1 MCWQNL
7 VHLVLSEEHYRQ
19 IELSISFFRYHQFL
33 QFHHKSRSTW
43 QDNIQAAAIIALDK
57 LDLENPATNLITYSN
72 LIDPGTNEAEYF
84 IQLLPGQYY
93 LAAVGITVDPG
104 LFAVKIDSFLSAET
118 IPIFIIDNDLR
129 NLTTPVNINYQEITN
144 VDREIVF

>member
-1 MCWQNL
+1 M
-7 VHLVLSEEHYRQ
+7 R
-19 IELSISFFRYHQFL
+19 IISIIIIICSIVCVSCNIPVGL
-33 QFHHKSRSTW
+33 EPVSGVEGNITFHGTW

-84 IQLLPGQYY
+84 IQLMPGQYY

-104 LFAVKIDSFLSAET
+104 LFSVKVDSFLSAET
-118 IPIFIIDNDLR
+118 IPIIIIDNDLR
-129 NLTTPVNINYQEITN
+129 NLTTPVNINYQEMTN

>member
-1 MCWQNL
+1 MRL
-7 VHLVLSEEHYRQ
+7 
-19 IELSISFFRYHQFL
+19 ISILLIICSILFVNCDIQVGL
-33 QFHHKSRSTW
+33 ESVSGVEGTITFHGEW
-43 QDNIQAAAIIALDK
+43 QDEIKAAAIIALDE
-57 LDLENPATNLITYSN
+57 LDLENPASNLITYSN
-72 LIDPGTNEAEYF
+72 LIDPGADKAEYF

-118 IPIFIIDNDLR
+118 IPIIIIDNDLR
-129 NLTTPVNINYQEITN
+129 NLTTPINIKSQEITV

>member
-1 MCWQNL
+1 MRL
-7 VHLVLSEEHYRQ
+7 V
-19 IELSISFFRYHQFL
+19 SILLIICSFL
-33 QFHHKSRSTW
+33 LITCEIPVGLEPVSGVEGKITFHGNWPADIK
-43 QDNIQAAAIIALDK
+43 AAAIIALDE
-57 LDLENPATNLITYSN
+57 LDLENPAANLITYSN

-104 LFAVKIDSFLSAET
+104 FFAVKIDSFLSAES
-118 IPIFIIDNDLR
+118 IPIVVIDNDLR
-129 NLTTPVNINYQEITN
+129 NLTTPININSQEIEV

>member
-1 MCWQNL
+1 MRL
-7 VHLVLSEEHYRQ
+7 
-19 IELSISFFRYHQFL
+19 ISILTITCSILFISCEVPVGL
-33 QFHHKSRSTW
+33 EPVSGVEGKITFHGQWIDDIK
-43 QDNIQAAAIIALDK
+43 AAAIIALDE
-57 LDLENPATNLITYSN
+57 LDLENPAANLITYSN
-72 LIDPGTNEAEYF
+72 LIDPGTDESEYF

-118 IPIFIIDNDLR
+118 IPIVIIDNDLR
-129 NLTTPVNINYQEITN
+129 NLTTPIVVKSQEITI

>member
-1 MCWQNL
+1 MRIIPILLIVCSLLLITCEIPVGLEPVSGVAGKITFHGNWQAD
-7 VHLVLSEEHYRQ
+7 
-19 IELSISFFRYHQFL
+19 I
-33 QFHHKSRSTW
+33 K
-43 QDNIQAAAIIALDK
+43 AAAIIALDE
-57 LDLENPATNLITYSN
+57 LDLENTAANLVTYSN

-104 LFAVKIDSFLSAET
+104 YFAVKIDSFLSSET
-118 IPIFIIDNDLR
+118 IPIIIIDNDLR
-129 NLTTPVNINYQEITN
+129 NLTTRRNIKSQKITV